1 MYQNL
6 SKWYLFTESYI
17 CHLSSSGVGVWGSGQ
32 LCIVILATYS
42 NADQKPLRL
51 AHAAGDLGQG
61 ATYLIASSNTLFK
74 FLWVKAEHSKYLWA
88 RISLATIKAWSYETG
103 SIRFCLKLSSVAGS
117 SLKSS
122 FVPTRM
128 MGTEGAWWSISGN
141 HYDSEVSTCLG
152 VRSRYLQTFART
164 LSKDGGETI
173 EKQIKKT
180 SVWGYD
186 RGRNR
191 S

>member
-51 AHAAGDLGQG
+51 THAAGDLGQG

-122 FVPTRM
+122 FVPTRI
-128 MGTEGAWWSISGN
+128 MGTEGAW
-141 HYDSEVSTCLG
+141 
-152 VRSRYLQTFART
+152 
-164 LSKDGGETI
+164 
-173 EKQIKKT
+173 
-180 SVWGYD
+180 
-186 RGRNR
+186 
-191 S
+191 